1 MARTQTATELLPGL
15 IDPILAAA
23 ELPEANADF
32 DRWLWAAA
40 PLAIKPS
47 RRRYGTS
54 KAAQERRRLREF
66 NKWLWTGDGAEL
78 PNS

>member
-1 MARTQTATELLPGL
+1 MARTQTATELLL
-15 IDPILAAA
+15 LAETAT
-23 ELPEANADF
+23 ELAEANADF

-66 NKWLWTGDGAEL
+66 TKWLWTGDGAEL
-78 PNS
+78 PGD